1 MIAKLQRIQAV
12 ARLILLD
19 GVRRHALIGLV
30 VLALALQCGGLFF
43 FGFIPRDIGR
53 ASSDFIFSVSWF
65 SGMIFLFFHAVQAMA
80 WGEERRVIHT
90 LLARPISRGEYV
102 LGVFAGLATLL
113 FLLNLLL
120 GGLGW
125 GVLNVIRSLVVAD
138 QYFKHFSFGYFLLT
152 WAGIYLVELTILSV
166 IMLFSGMVRGNF
178 TVLLMTIS
186 YYFICNGLPVVRQ
199 TLTQRPGEGDG
210 ASALLRW
217 ATALFPDF
225 SRVDYKL
232 YVVSGADLPA
242 VSLLLSQYGVL
253 MLYSVL
259 ALWVACIIYR
269 KRDLK

>member
-1 MIAKLQRIQAV
+1 MFARWQRIQAV
-12 ARLILLD
+12 ARLSLLD
-19 GVRRHALIGLV
+19 GMRRHALIGLV

-53 ASSDFIFSVSWF
+53 ASSDFIFSVSWL

-90 LLARPISRGEYV
+90 LLARPISRAEYV
-102 LGVFAGLATLL
+102 VGVFVGLGALL
-113 FLLNLLL
+113 ALLNLLL

-125 GVLNVIRSLVVAD
+125 GVLKIIQQMVSADYFPQFSLG
-138 QYFKHFSFGYFLLT
+138 HFLLT
-152 WAGIYLVELTILSV
+152 WAGIYLVELTLLAV

-178 TVLLMTIS
+178 TVLLMTLS

-199 TLTQRPGEGDG
+199 ALVSRPGENEGL
-210 ASALLRW
+210 ATLLKW

-232 YVVSGADLPA
+232 YVVSAQALPGLPI
-242 VSLLLSQYGVL
+242 LLYQYGVL
-253 MLYSVL
+253 ILYAVL
-259 ALWVACIIYR
+259 ALWAACVIYQG
-269 KRDLK
+269 RDLK